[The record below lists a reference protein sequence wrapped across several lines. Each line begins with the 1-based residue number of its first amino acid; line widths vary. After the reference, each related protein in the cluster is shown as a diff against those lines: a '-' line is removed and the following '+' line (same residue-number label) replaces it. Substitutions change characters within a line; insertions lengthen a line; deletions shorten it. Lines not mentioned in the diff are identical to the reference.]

1 MSQVHVYRAVKVPGY
16 KPGSLITSHHHSAP
30 LFFVVV
36 VHCTRMIMTFCN
48 CVSSELA
55 STLKMFDISL
65 TEDMDMVAQIKK
77 EVKKL
82 CTRNIIAAQIT
93 VNERDQD
100 KQENLA
106 RMIYESEQDMK
117 VYLIVNY
124 AQKQNHP
131 LSLIDFTCF
140 R

>member
-1 MSQVHVYRAVKVPGY
+1 
-16 KPGSLITSHHHSAP
+16 
-30 LFFVVV
+30 
-36 VHCTRMIMTFCN
+36 
-48 CVSSELA
+48 
-55 STLKMFDISL
+55 MFDISL

-100 KQENLA
+100 KRENLA

-117 VYLIVNY
+117 VYFIVNHSLTHI
-124 AQKQNHP
+124 HP
-131 LSLIDFTCF
+131 LRLIDFSCNDISVRSVLNARYFCF
-140 R
+140 FRQSVSIVLYINSFIQTSFWNNGFLLMCSKLNKKAVGSRKEV

>member
-1 MSQVHVYRAVKVPGY
+1 
-16 KPGSLITSHHHSAP
+16 
-30 LFFVVV
+30 
-36 VHCTRMIMTFCN
+36 
-48 CVSSELA
+48 
-55 STLKMFDISL
+55 MFDISL

-100 KQENLA
+100 KQDNLA

-124 AQKQNHP
+124 AQKQNPP